1 MNNFPGKVDIEKL
14 DLVTVNGGRFDL
26 TDSFIEINIYEDI
39 FANCMTGS
47 VMIEDTKNLISVLP
61 IMGNETLSFSIRGIN
76 GEKISRDFFVYRIS
90 DRTKPKPRKQ
100 QYTLH
105 FCSPEMINDSNRKIS
120 RALNGKT
127 SDVIKDIFTSTYG
140 LAAKRPIFIEPSDN
154 SVSFIAPYWEPFKII
169 NHIASLSKNSAGRP
183 SYLFFES
190 NKSYEFS
197 SIETLLKQPAKHSY
211 IDSDVSAENYS
222 SGTGL
227 NTVER
232 LSVIK
237 NIQFIEDF
245 DFLKRLSNGMFSTK
259 LYEFDTTAKRITT
272 STYDYY
278 KEFDTYQ
285 HLEKSPL
292 FDKNVV
298 ASANSKISFVTKS
311 SKYLGEY
318 FTDAKSAIQRRDSL
332 IQTLMAQRI
341 VIEVFGRTDLK
352 VGNVVNVTLPKNAT
366 IGETNKTRI
375 IDDKY
380 SGKYLVTAIR
390 HKIIGNQHDMI
401 VECSK
406 ESTGK

>member
-14 DLVTVNGGRFDL
+14 DLITVNGGRFDL
-26 TDSFIEINIYEDI
+26 TDSFVEINVYEDM

-47 VMIEDTKNLISVLP
+47 ILIEDTKNLISVLP

-76 GEKISRDFFVYRIS
+76 GETISRDFFVYRIS
-90 DRTKPKPRKQ
+90 NRTKPKPRKQ
-100 QYTLH
+100 NYVLH
-105 FCSPEMINDSNRKIS
+105 FCSPEMINDANRKIS
-120 RALNGKT
+120 RSFKGKT
-127 SDVIKDIFTSTYG
+127 SDVIKDIFTASYG
-140 LAAKRPIFIEPSDN
+140 LASKRQIYIEPSDN
-154 SVSFIAPYWEPFKII
+154 SVTFISPYWEPFKLI
-169 NHIASLSKNSAGRP
+169 NHIASLSKNSVGRP

-197 SIETLLKQPAKHSY
+197 SVETLLKQPAKHSY

-222 SGTGL
+222 SGTSL
-227 NTVER
+227 NTTER

-259 LYEFDTTAKRITT
+259 LHEFDTTTKRITT
-272 STYDYY
+272 NTHDYF
-278 KEFDTYQ
+278 KEFNTYP
-285 HLEKSPL
+285 HLESSPL

-298 ASANSKISFVTKS
+298 AGSNAKISFVTKS
-311 SKYLGEY
+311 SKYLGE
-318 FTDAKSAIQRRDSL
+318 FFVDAKSAIQKRD
-332 IQTLMAQRI
+332 TLLQSIMAHRI

-352 VGNVVNVTLPKNAT
+352 VGNVINVTMPKNAS
-366 IGETNKTRI
+366 IDDGNKSRI

-406 ESTGK
+406 ESLGK